1 MEKDDKKYYEEDI
14 GSMIECMVTLKPE
27 KDENSNYKT
36 KEGKK
41 IRVLLNYIYG
51 DISNFVKNIP
61 LSIQTTNKEKNK
73 D

>member
-36 KEGKK
+36 KEG
-41 IRVLLNYIYG
+41 
-51 DISNFVKNIP
+51 
-61 LSIQTTNKEKNK
+61 
-73 D
+73 